1 MEFTT
6 NFYRL
11 FLRKQEEHCG
21 RIRTEPKRRQGALT
35 ETSDPVCTVFAP
47 APAGLHGFQQRRASA
62 ALDGFGLAAAGRS
75 LLRNYDDVDRMLPD
89 RDRLAAVQDR
99 ACRSNA
105 LRLIRCIGVPNGI
118 AVKLQLFHSLSG
130 KPRNVQGEQASL
142 RLRELGSQRRD
153 KPRRLRPWPPR
164 LMAGMS

>member
-75 LLRNYDDVDRMLPD
+75 LLRDYDDVDRMLPD

-99 ACRSNA
+99 ACRSA
-105 LRLIRCIGVPNGI
+105 LLRQNLIRLNCQMPPI
-118 AVKLQLFHSLSG
+118 
-130 KPRNVQGEQASL
+130 
-142 RLRELGSQRRD
+142 SQKRFTEMPKTSFRSH
-153 KPRRLRPWPPR
+153 
-164 LMAGMS
+164 G